1 MIFPLLILNAR
12 PGAGKSEISTFLQ
25 NVPLEEREE
34 RYHVGPLKILDDFK
48 MLWAWYEEDRILKE
62 HFNRYGLHTD
72 ADGYFLHGDLLWH
85 LLIRRLC
92 LEYDKSQRDTSGEQ
106 TVVIEFSRG
115 TEHGGYR
122 AAYGHLSSAILSQAA
137 CLYIYV
143 SYEESLRKNRRRENP
158 EHPDSVLEHSLS
170 NEKMERLYRGDDW
183 FDFTSSDP
191 DYIDVRGFRLPY
203 VILEN
208 EDDVTTQGGDPL
220 ALRLENALAWLFKLW
235 QDRLKTSSASA

>member
-1 MIFPLLILNAR
+1 
-12 PGAGKSEISTFLQ
+12 
-25 NVPLEEREE
+25 LEEREE
-34 RYHVGPLKILDDFK
+34 RYHVGPLKVLDDFT
-48 MLWAWYEEDRILKE
+48 MLWSWFEEDRILKE
-62 HFNRYGLHTD
+62 YFNRYGLHTD
-72 ADGYFLHGDLLWH
+72 VEGHFLHGDLLWH

-92 LEYDKSQRDTSGEQ
+92 LEYDKSQRDATSEQ

-115 TEHGGYR
+115 REHGGYR
-122 AAYGHLSSAILSQAA
+122 AAYEHLSSAVLSQAA

-158 EHPDSVLEHSLS
+158 ERPDSILEHSLS
-170 NEKMERLYRGDDW
+170 DEKMERLYRGDDW

-208 EDDVTTQGGDPL
+208 EDDVTTQGGEPL
-220 ALRLENALAWLFKLW
+220 ALRLEKALTWLFRLW
-235 QDRLKTSSASA
+235 QDRLKTPSASD